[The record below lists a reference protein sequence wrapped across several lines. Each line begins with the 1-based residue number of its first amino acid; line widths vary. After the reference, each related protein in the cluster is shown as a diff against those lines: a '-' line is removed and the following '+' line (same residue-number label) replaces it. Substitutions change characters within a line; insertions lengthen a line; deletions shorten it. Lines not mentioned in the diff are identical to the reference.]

1 MTHPLEALIVAI
13 FILFALAIIAWPKFG
28 LVSQF
33 NRFRSN
39 NRRIQIEDALK
50 HLYHCEFKKQPC
62 TLESVAGA
70 LSINSDHAATLMAK
84 LESLELLNSKE
95 KSFHLTPN
103 GRSYALRII
112 RVHRLWERYLADE
125 TSLSETDWHAE
136 AEKKEHRMS
145 EDEANALAAQIGN
158 PSFDPHGDPIPTAKG
173 ELPPLKGRPL
183 TDLSEG
189 EVAGIVHV
197 EDEPPTVY
205 AQLVAQGLNPGM
217 HVQMLEATKERI
229 VFIADGD
236 EKVLAPVFAANITV
250 IPLAMPKQIDQPFQ
264 TLVSLNPNEKGIVI
278 GISKAC
284 RGQQRRRLMDL
295 GITPGTEISM
305 EMVSAGGD
313 PTAYQIR
320 GATIA
325 LRKDQAGLIHIRK
338 NKVLN

>member
-1 MTHPLEALIVAI
+1 MTDPLQALIVAV
-13 FILFALAIIAWPKFG
+13 FILVIAAIILWPKFG

-33 NRFRSN
+33 LRFKSN
-39 NRRIQIEDALK
+39 NRRVQVEDALK

-70 LSINSDHAATLMAK
+70 LSINSDNAATLMAR
-84 LESLELLNSKE
+84 LESMELLTSKE
-95 KSFHLTPN
+95 KSFHLTTE
-103 GRSYALRII
+103 GRSYALRVI

-125 TSLSETDWHAE
+125 TSLTEIDWHAQ
-136 AEKKEHRMS
+136 AEKKEHQMS
-145 EDEANALAAQIGN
+145 EDEANSLAAQIGN
-158 PSFDPHGDPIPTAKG
+158 PSFDPHGDPIPTASG
-173 ELPPLKGRPL
+173 ELPPLKGLPL
-183 TDLSEG
+183 TDLAEG
-189 EVAGIVHV
+189 EIAGIIHI

-205 AQLVAQGLNPGM
+205 AQLVAQGLHPGM
-217 HVQMLEATKERI
+217 QVQMLVTTRERI
-229 VFIADGD
+229 VFSADGD

-250 IPLAMPKQIDQPFQ
+250 IPLAIQKQIDQPFE
-264 TLVSLNPNEKGIVI
+264 TLVSLSPDEKGVVI

-295 GITPGTEISM
+295 GITPGTEITM

-313 PTAYQIR
+313 PIAYQIR

-338 NKVLN
+338 KEIN

>member
-1 MTHPLEALIVAI
+1 MTDPLEALI
-13 FILFALAIIAWPKFG
+13 IAVLTLLVIAVITWPKLG

-33 NRFRSN
+33 RRLRSN
-39 NRRIQIEDALK
+39 NRRVEIEDALK
-50 HLYHCEFKKQPC
+50 HLYHCEFKQQPC

-70 LSINSDHAATLMAK
+70 LSINSDSAASLMAK
-84 LESLELLNSKE
+84 LESLELLNSKD
-95 KSFHLTPN
+95 KSFHLTPE

-112 RVHRLWERYLADE
+112 RMHRLWERYLADE

-136 AEKKEHRMS
+136 AEKKEHQMS
-145 EDEANALAAQIGN
+145 EDEANMLAAQIGN
-158 PSFDPHGDPIPTAKG
+158 PSFDPHGDPIPTASG
-173 ELPPLKGRPL
+173 ELPPPEGRPL

-189 EVAGIVHV
+189 EVGGVIHV

-205 AQLVAQGLNPGM
+205 AQLVAQGLHPGM
-217 HVQMLEATKERI
+217 QVQMLEATKERI
-229 VFIADGD
+229 VFSADGD

-250 IPLAMPKQIDQPFQ
+250 IPLAVQKQIDQPLQ
-264 TLVSLNPNEKGIVI
+264 TLVSLSPDERGVVI

-295 GITPGTEISM
+295 GVTPGTEISL

-313 PTAYQIR
+313 PIAYQIR

-338 NKVLN
+338 KEIN

>member
-1 MTHPLEALIVAI
+1 MNSPLESLIIAV
-13 FILFALAIIAWPKFG
+13 FILFVIALVAWPRFG

-50 HLYHCEFKKQPC
+50 HLYHCEFKNQPC

-70 LSINSDHAATLMAK
+70 LSINSDRAASLMAK
-84 LESLELLNSKE
+84 LESLELLSSKE
-95 KSFHLTPN
+95 KSFHLTPE

-125 TSLSETDWHAE
+125 TSLSEMDWHAE

-158 PSFDPHGDPIPTAKG
+158 PSFDPHGDPIPTASG
-173 ELPPLKGRPL
+173 ELPPSQGRPL
-183 TDLSEG
+183 TDLLEG
-189 EVAGIVHV
+189 EVGGIIHI

-205 AQLVAQGLNPGM
+205 AQLVAQGLHPGM
-217 HVQMLEATKERI
+217 QVQMLGATKERI
-229 VFIADGD
+229 VFSADGD

-250 IPLAMPKQIDQPFQ
+250 IPLSVQKQIDQPHQ
-264 TLVSLNPNEKGIVI
+264 TLAELNPDEKGVVT

-295 GITPGTEISM
+295 GITPGTEIST

-313 PTAYQIR
+313 PIAYQIR

-338 NKVLN
+338 KEIN

>member
-1 MTHPLEALIVAI
+1 M
-13 FILFALAIIAWPKFG
+13 
-28 LVSQF
+28 
-33 NRFRSN
+33 
-39 NRRIQIEDALK
+39 
-50 HLYHCEFKKQPC
+50 
-62 TLESVAGA
+62 
-70 LSINSDHAATLMAK
+70 
-84 LESLELLNSKE
+84 
-95 KSFHLTPN
+95 
-103 GRSYALRII
+103 
-112 RVHRLWERYLADE
+112 HRLWERYLADE
-125 TSLSETDWHAE
+125 TSLTETDWHAE

-158 PSFDPHGDPIPTAKG
+158 PNFDPHGDPIPTASG
-173 ELPPLKGRPL
+173 DLPPLIGRPL

-189 EVAGIVHV
+189 EMAGIIHV

-205 AQLVAQGLNPGM
+205 SQLVAQGLHPGM
-217 HVQMLEATKERI
+217 QVQMLEASRERI
-229 VFIADGD
+229 VFSADGD

-250 IPLAMPKQIDQPFQ
+250 IPLAFQKQIGQPFQ
-264 TLVSLNPNEKGIVI
+264 TLASLSPDEKGIVV

-313 PTAYQIR
+313 PIAYQIR

-338 NKVLN
+338 KEIN